1 MKGKY
6 ALAAA
11 ATLLALSLSGCAQI
25 DAKTAYTRGS
35 EALERGEFEEA
46 VSQFGEAIESG
57 YYLPEAY
64 RGKGL
69 AEMSMADY
77 ADACISLEKSLL
89 NVENQGEAFQRDTS
103 LYLANCR
110 ERQGRTDKAMEIL
123 NELILKSPDPETLF
137 LRGKLNLRLGNSK
150 EARADF
156 DQAVSLGPGYDLFI
170 NIYEV
175 YEDMDRS
182 GDGAAYLELALTE
195 ANKSSED
202 YYEQGLVNYYL
213 QNYSDAREMLI
224 KATRNNPDDGRAV
237 FLLGQVYLASGDVA
251 DARAL
256 YRSCTDNLATAAGA
270 FNGLALCDIAEQKYE
285 DALKNVQAGLAA
297 GDASAE
303 QGLLFNEIVL
313 YEQLGEWVAAKQR
326 AAAYLGKY
334 PSDEAGIREY
344 EFLSTR

>member
-1 MKGKY
+1 MKIRIHDG
-6 ALAAA
+6 
-11 ATLLALSLSGCAQI
+11 
-25 DAKTAYTRGS
+25 
-35 EALERGEFEEA
+35 
-46 VSQFGEAIESG
+46 
-57 YYLPEAY
+57 
-64 RGKGL
+64 
-69 AEMSMADY
+69 
-77 ADACISLEKSLL
+77 
-89 NVENQGEAFQRDTS
+89 
-103 LYLANCR
+103 
-110 ERQGRTDKAMEIL
+110 DKAMEIL

-285 DALKNVQAGLAA
+285 DALKNVQAGLAV

-303 QGLLFNEIVL
+303 QGLICHAIDGAAWLSLRKHALRNIELCKDLIIPLKCVDV
-313 YEQLGEWVAAKQR
+313 EQHGSGSVGVICNVQL
-326 AAAYLGKY
+326 L
-334 PSDEAGIREY
+334 AGQVVD
-344 EFLSTR
+344 